1 MLTAP
6 RLLHEHHGSPAAPGC
21 GPLPEGERCWVCA
34 APAARG
40 IDRVRWMGASFVGQ
54 NRVRRADA
62 SHVCESCVWAMA
74 GKPPDT
80 LRMWSHL
87 WSADLGYLRV
97 NKGSKG
103 AMRAWLR
110 APKPGAWFAA
120 IADSGQK
127 HVVPWAPVNVG
138 SRGGRVLF
146 EEQLVLLPDAHGWQL
161 VDDLADLLTA
171 GASKEDVGRGDYGS
185 FAWARCAERIR
196 AFEARWSGLR
206 GGAWWALALWLAQ
219 RDEEAV
225 AARQAAEKAAAAA
238 VKEAQREARRTGK
251 GKAPDADGGSAAR
264 PARRVSRDAGLQP
277 AEALGPAAGS
287 DARGGANVRK
297 PRGVDDQDGARPSA
311 RIAEPEQLALF
322 ARPRA

>member
-1 MLTAP
+1 MLTAS
-6 RLLHEHHGSPAAPGC
+6 RLLHEHHGSPPMTIC
-21 GPLPEGERCWVCA
+21 GALPEGERCWVCA

-40 IDRVRWMGASFVGQ
+40 VERVRWMGASFVGQ
-54 NRVRRADA
+54 NRARCADA
-62 SHVCESCVWAMA
+62 RHVCESCAWAMT

-146 EEQLVLLPDAHGWQL
+146 EEQLVLLPDARGWQL

-171 GASKEDVGRGDYGS
+171 GASKEDVGRGDYGP
-185 FAWARCAERIR
+185 FAWARCAEHIR
-196 AFEARWSGLR
+196 AFEERWGGLR
-206 GGAWWALALWLAQ
+206 GGAWWSLALWLAQ

-225 AARQAAEKAAAAA
+225 AARQAAEKATAAAA
-238 VKEAQREARRTGK
+238 KEAQREARRTGQ
-251 GKAPDADGGSAAR
+251 GKAQDADRRGAAR
-264 PARRVSRDAGLQP
+264 PARGVPRDARVQP
-277 AEALGPAAGS
+277 AEALGPAAGP
-287 DARGGANVRK
+287 DARRSANVRE
-297 PRGVDDQDGARPSA
+297 PRGVDDKDGARPSA
-311 RIAEPEQLALF
+311 RVAESGQLALF